1 MRMVTTRD
9 SLKGL
14 LLVLPVLAGGVV
26 GCDSTGGPVAE
37 KPKSVVV
44 PINSMGGGSGGTS
57 TYASK
62 PAPAPAAK
70 PAATAATATTSS
82 SGSSSGASTPAPA
95 KAAEPAPAPAAA
107 AAPVNFNSQSTAY
120 YPTGRREGS
129 ALMVEKMAPAEA
141 TVNGATEYRIR
152 VTNLAACA
160 LDNVVVDEKI
170 PAGFN
175 VSSMSPQGTGGAGGA
190 TAFNLGSIGAGQS
203 KDIVVKGSF
212 AKAGSY
218 SGCCDVSYTLPV
230 CMTVNVVA
238 PALAITK
245 TMPAEVSLCDNI
257 PIKLVVTNSGSG
269 TARNVVIKDALPAGL
284 TSQGGTEWNIGN
296 LGAGQSATKDFMVKA
311 DKVGSYTNTAN
322 AMAEGGLTANSNSVT
337 TVVKAPTLT
346 IDKKCP
352 GTLRQGQSAKFDIVV
367 TNTGNGVAK
376 NTRIS
381 DPIPA
386 GATFKSATENGSVS
400 GNAVV
405 WNLGDLAPGASKT
418 VSVVMSGNQGTINN
432 AATATC
438 DCAAAVSD
446 NCSTNFIGVPD
457 IGTTV
462 NDGDG
467 VVTINE
473 PHTYTIDVRN
483 QGQVNLTNTKMV
495 LTLPDGMSFVSGAG
509 ATAAGNKVT
518 FDLGTLTPGQTKTGS
533 FVVKSSRAGELLVI
547 GETTCTEIKTPIR
560 DDELTTFVD

>member
-1 MRMVTTRD
+1 MVTTRD

-14 LLVLPVLAGGVV
+14 LLVLPVIAGGIV
-26 GCDSTGGPVAE
+26 GCDSTGGTVAE
-37 KPKSVVV
+37 KPKGVVV
-44 PINSMGGGSGGTS
+44 PINNMSNGSSAPAAATK
-57 TYASK
+57 AEPKAAPKAEAKAEAK
-62 PAPAPAAK
+62 PAPKAEPAPAAK
-70 PAATAATATTSS
+70 
-82 SGSSSGASTPAPA
+82 
-95 KAAEPAPAPAAA
+95 AEPAPAA
-107 AAPVNFNSQSTAY
+107 AAPVNFNAQSTAY

-129 ALMVEKMAPAEA
+129 ALMVEKMAPTEA

-175 VSSMSPQGTGGAGGA
+175 VSGMSPQGTGAANGA

-230 CMTVNVVA
+230 CMTINVVA

-245 TMPAEVSLCDNI
+245 AMPAEVSLCDNI
-257 PIKLVVTNSGSG
+257 PVKLVVTNSGSG

-284 TSQGGTEWNIGN
+284 TAQGGGTEWNIGN
-296 LGAGQSATKDFMVKA
+296 LPAGQSATKEFNVKA
-311 DKVGSYTNTAN
+311 DKVGSYTNAAN
-322 AMAEGGLTANSNSVT
+322 ASAEGGLTANSNSVT

-352 GTLRQGQSAKFDIVV
+352 GTLRQGQNAKFEIVV
-367 TNTGNGVAK
+367 TNTGNGVAH
-376 NTRIS
+376 NTKVT
-381 DPIPA
+381 DAIPA
-386 GATFKSATENGSVS
+386 GATFKSATEGGAVA

-405 WNLGDLAPGASKT
+405 WNIGDLAPGASKT
-418 VSVVMSGNQGTINN
+418 MSVTMSGNQGTINN
-432 AATATC
+432 SATATC

-446 NCSTNFIGVPD
+446 GCSTNFIGVPD

-462 NDGDG
+462 NDADG
-467 VVTINE
+467 VVNVGE
-473 PHTYTIDVRN
+473 PHTYTVDVRN

-495 LTLPDGMSFVSGAG
+495 VTLPDGMTFVSSGSG
-509 ATAAGNKVT
+509 ATATGNKVT
-518 FDLGTLTPGQTKTGS
+518 FDFGTLTPGQTKNGS
-533 FVVKSSRAGELLVI
+533 FVVKSSKAGELLVI
-547 GETTCTEIKTPIR
+547 GETTCSELKTAIR
-560 DDELTTFVD
+560 DDELTNFVD

>member
-1 MRMVTTRD
+1 MATTRD
-9 SLKGL
+9 NLKGL
-14 LLVLPVLAGGVV
+14 LLVLPVIAGGIV

-37 KPKSVVV
+37 KPKGVVV
-44 PINSMGGGSGGTS
+44 PINNMSGG
-57 TYASK
+57 ASAAAK
-62 PAPAPAAK
+62 PAPAPAAAPKTEAK
-70 PAATAATATTSS
+70 PAPKAAE
-82 SGSSSGASTPAPA
+82 PAPAA
-95 KAAEPAPAPAAA
+95 KAAEPAPAGYGAQ
-107 AAPVNFNSQSTAY
+107 NTAY

-152 VTNLAACA
+152 VTNLAACT

-175 VSSMSPQGTGGAGGA
+175 VTSMSPQGTGAANGA

-238 PALAITK
+238 PALQLAK
-245 TMPAEVSLCDNI
+245 TMAPEVSLCDNI
-257 PIKLVVTNSGSG
+257 PVKLVVTNNGTG
-269 TARNVVIKDALPAGL
+269 TARNVVIKDPLPAGL
-284 TSQGGTEWNIGN
+284 TAQGGATEWTIGN
-296 LGAGQSATKDFMVKA
+296 LAAGQSATKEFMVKA
-311 DKVGSYTNTAN
+311 DKVGSYTNAAN
-322 AMAEGGLTANSNSVT
+322 ASADGGLTANSNSVT
-337 TVVKAPTLT
+337 TVVKAPTLA

-352 GTLRQGQSAKFDIVV
+352 GTLRQGQNATFEIVV

-376 NTRIS
+376 NTVVR
-381 DPIPA
+381 DPIPT
-386 GATFKSATENGSVS
+386 GATFKSATEGGAVS

-405 WNLGDLAPGASKT
+405 WNLGDLAPGASKS
-418 VSVVMSGNQGTINN
+418 VKVVMSGNQGTVSNS
-432 AATATC
+432 ATAEC
-438 DCAAAVSD
+438 VCAAAVSD
-446 NCSTNFIGVPD
+446 SCSTTFIGVPD

-467 VVTINE
+467 VVNVGE
-473 PHTYTIDVRN
+473 PHTYTVDVRN

-495 LTLPDGMSFVSGAG
+495 VTLPDGMSFVSSGSG

-518 FDLGTLTPGQTKTGS
+518 FDFGTLTPGQTKSGS
-533 FVVKSSRAGELLVI
+533 FVVKSSKAGELLVI
-547 GETTCTEIKTPIR
+547 GETTCSELKTPVR
-560 DDELTTFVD
+560 DDELTNFVD

>member
-1 MRMVTTRD
+1 MVTTRD

-14 LLVLPVLAGGVV
+14 LLVLPVIAGGVV

-44 PINSMGGGSGGTS
+44 PINTMGGGSGGS
-57 TYASK
+57 TVAAAPKAEAKPAATPKAEAK
-62 PAPAPAAK
+62 PAPAPKAEAAK
-70 PAATAATATTSS
+70 S
-82 SGSSSGASTPAPA
+82 
-95 KAAEPAPAPAAA
+95 EPAPAA
-107 AAPVNFNSQSTAY
+107 AAPVNFNAQSTAY

-160 LDNVVVDEKI
+160 LDNVVVDEKV

-175 VSSMSPQGTGGAGGA
+175 VTSMSPQGTGAANGA

-230 CMTVNVVA
+230 CMTINVVA

-257 PIKLVVTNSGSG
+257 PVKLVVTNSGSG
-269 TARNVVIKDALPAGL
+269 TARNVMIKDALPAGL
-284 TSQGGTEWNIGN
+284 TSQAGTEWNIGN
-296 LGAGQSATKDFMVKA
+296 LGAGQSATKEFSVKA
-311 DKVGSYTNTAN
+311 DKVGSFTNSAN
-322 AMAEGGLTANSNSVT
+322 ASAEGGLTANSNSVT

-352 GTLRQGQSAKFDIVV
+352 GTLRQGQSAKFEIVV

-376 NTRIS
+376 NTKVT
-381 DPIPA
+381 DAIPA
-386 GATFKSATENGSVS
+386 GATFKSATEGGAVAGGS
-400 GNAVV
+400 VV

-418 VSVVMSGNQGTINN
+418 VSVTMSGNQGTINN

-462 NDGDG
+462 NDADG
-467 VVTINE
+467 VVNVGE
-473 PHTYTIDVRN
+473 PHTYTVDVRN

-495 LTLPDGMSFVSGAG
+495 VTLPDGMTFVSSGSG

-518 FDLGTLTPGQTKTGS
+518 FDFGTLTPGQTKNGS
-533 FVVKSSRAGELLVI
+533 FVVKSSKTGELLVI
-547 GETTCTEIKTPIR
+547 GETTCSELKTPIR
-560 DDELTTFVD
+560 DDELTNFVD